1 MNKLNKGKL
10 IGVVAASLSAVSLMG
25 VGFASWV
32 ISGGDK
38 QATGDITVTVGEIV
52 YKRAVFS
59 ILPAVGS
66 DNAVKFDADSTKY
79 SGGLITAGA
88 GSVEDLTFNVTYTVK
103 AYKSATNWSVSAKLI
118 GTNYD
123 EAVNAKYIEMPTT
136 LSTAGAT
143 ALSKPSQDS
152 TTGDIKVTI
161 NSTKTEYT
169 TYTVDQT
176 FTFTWGKA
184 FNNTNPC
191 NVKEGNQIWTG
202 TETEGA
208 TTNNLSTNLNGL
220 KELNLTA
227 FTVEFTTVVAA

>member
-32 ISGGDK
+32 ISGDDK
-38 QATGDITVTVGEIV
+38 KTTGKIAVTVGEIED
-52 YKRAVFS
+52 KRVVFFVV
-59 ILPAVGS
+59 PVVGD

-88 GSVEDLTFNVTYTVK
+88 NSVEDLTFNVTYTVK

-118 GTNYD
+118 GTNYAN
-123 EAVNAKYIEMPTT
+123 AVAAKYIEMPTT

-143 ALSKPSQDS
+143 ALTKPAEGS
-152 TTGDIKVTI
+152 TTGDVKVTI
-161 NSTKTEYT
+161 TEETEYT
-169 TYTVDQT
+169 TYAVDQT
-176 FTFTWGKA
+176 FTFKWGEA
-184 FNNTNPC
+184 FNKTNPC
-191 NVKEGNQIWTG
+191 NVKNGEQIWTG
-202 TETEGA
+202 KKSEDA
-208 TTNNLSTNLNGL
+208 TKENLFANLNGL
-220 KELNLTA
+220 KALNLAA